1 MVYLF
6 GETELDPIAQKIIE
20 AVAAGQKTQNDIMGL
35 FQRNVPT
42 RRLAAVLEDL
52 QERGRITLTKEGT
65 GERGRPR
72 SVWRLNEKNETN
84 QKWSGGS

>member
-1 MVYLF
+1 VVYLF

-20 AVAAGQKTQNDIMGL
+20 AVAAGPKTQNDIMDL
-35 FQRNVPT
+35 FQRNVPA

-65 GERGRPR
+65 GAWASPLSLEAQR
-72 SVWRLNEKNETN
+72 EKRDKPEMV
-84 QKWSGGS
+84 GG